1 LPLLAATLLVS
12 SLGAQE
18 TPAGFDQEGYEKA
31 TTTIL
36 CDCGCHP
43 QSVHACACGRAAEM
57 RDEMRGMIASGMSGD
72 DVIAHYVAQGGEQM
86 LIVPEAEGFNLLA
99 WLGPL
104 AGLFGATGVLF
115 LVLRR
120 WSARPTAAPEAVAP
134 IPAADDPYHD
144 RLRDALERFE

>member
-1 LPLLAATLLVS
+1 MLLVS
-12 SLGAQE
+12 SAGAQE
-18 TPAGFDQEGYEKA
+18 TPAAFDTAGYEKA
-31 TTTIL
+31 TSTIL

-57 RDEMRGMIASGMSGD
+57 REEMHAMVASGMSGD
-72 DVIAHYVAQGGEQM
+72 EVIARYVERGGEQV
-86 LIVPEAEGFNLLA
+86 LIVPEAKGFNLLA

-104 AGLFGATGVLF
+104 GGLLAASAVLL

-120 WSARPTAAPEAVAP
+120 WSGRRAAEIESIAPT
-134 IPAADDPYHD
+134 PAADDPYHN

>member
-1 LPLLAATLLVS
+1 MAATLLVS
-12 SLGAQE
+12 SLAAQE
-18 TPAGFDQEGYEKA
+18 VPPGFDQEGYEKA
-31 TTTIL
+31 TTTLL

-57 RDEMRGMIASGMSGD
+57 RDEMRAMIASGMSGD
-72 DVIAHYVAQGGEQM
+72 EVIAHYVKQGGEQV
-86 LIVPEAEGFNLLA
+86 LIVPEAQGFNLVA

-104 AGLFGATGVLF
+104 VALLGATGVLF

-120 WSARPTAAPEAVAP
+120 WSGRRAASIEPLEAAP
-134 IPAADDPYHD
+134 AAGDPYHD

>member
-1 LPLLAATLLVS
+1 MLAASLLVS

-18 TPAGFDQEGYEKA
+18 APASFDQEGYEKA

-57 RDEMRGMIASGMSGD
+57 RDEMHGMIASGLSGD
-72 DVIAHYVAQGGEQM
+72 EVIAHYVEQGGEQV
-86 LIVPEAEGFNLLA
+86 LIVPEAHGFNLLA

-104 AGLFGATGVLF
+104 GGLLAASAVLL

-120 WSARPTAAPEAVAP
+120 WSGRRAAAIEPLAAP
-134 IPAADDPYHD
+134 PAADDPYHD